1 MLIQEKSIVWI
12 PVIFADLPDANSTT
26 VEVLVKA
33 WSIYEQRETNGL
45 SHFLEHMFFKG
56 GEKYPTPQA
65 VAETIDAFGGEFNAF
80 TGEEYA
86 GYYVKCAPEN
96 IFQSIDVLADMLV
109 DARFPQDELER
120 EKGVI
125 IQEIKMYEDMP
136 HRQVIDKRKTR
147 YYGDNSFG
155 WSILWPIENIHSFTP
170 QHFFDHKQ
178 NLYTKDNLV
187 IVIAGDISNQVWI
200 EEHIA
205 SLFDRLPTAR
215 VWIPPLYQ
223 LHLPIEHSAFYDK
236 KTQQNHLVISAQGRS
251 MHDDERYAASLLA
264 TILGGTMS
272 SRLFMEIREKRWLCY
287 YINAA
292 HNESDN
298 DGLFFIRAWM
308 EKARREE
315 WLQAIHDQLIK
326 ISTWDVS
333 DDELTKAVG
342 NITGKTK
349 MGIETSDQLAHF
361 VGEQWLF
368 KKEVQSLEEML
379 AAYQAVPKDQIIACA
394 ENLSSQHLYS
404 YWIQ

>member
-1 MLIQEKSIVWI
+1 MHIEEKTIAWI

-26 VEVLVKA
+26 IEILVKA
-33 WSIYEQRETNGL
+33 GSIYEQRETNGL

-56 GEKYPTPQA
+56 GKKYPTPQA

-80 TGEEYA
+80 TSEEYA

-96 IFQSIDVLADMLV
+96 IQQAIDVLADMLV
-109 DARFPQDELER
+109 DAQFPKDELER

-125 IQEIKMYEDMP
+125 VQEVMMYEDMP
-136 HRQVIDKRKTR
+136 SRQVIDKRR
-147 YYGDNSFG
+147 NWYYGDNSF
-155 WSILWPIENIHSFTP
+155 WRSILWPVENIQSFTP

-187 IVIAGDISNQVWI
+187 IVVAGDISNQEKL
-200 EEHIA
+200 EEQIGLLFAPLPEKKIGA
-205 SLFDRLPTAR
+205 SPIYTSHLPT
-215 VWIPPLYQ
+215 
-223 LHLPIEHSAFYDK
+223 EHTSFYDK
-236 KTQQNHLVISAQGRS
+236 KTQQNHLVISAPGRS
-251 MHDDERYAASLLA
+251 MHEDERYAAGLVA
-264 TILGGTMS
+264 TVLGGTMS

-287 YINAA
+287 YISASHAEND
-292 HNESDN
+292 S
-298 DGLFFIRAWM
+298 DGLFVIRAWM
-308 EKARREE
+308 EKARRAE

-326 ISTWDVS
+326 ISTGDVT
-333 DDELTKAVG
+333 DDELTKALG

-368 KKEVQSLEEML
+368 KKNVENLDEML
-379 AAYQAVPKDQIIACA
+379 AKYNAVEKEQVVACA
-394 ENLSSQHLYS
+394 ANLASKDLYS

>member
-1 MLIQEKSIVWI
+1 MHIQEKSIVGV

-26 VEVLVKA
+26 IEVLVKA
-33 WSIYEQRETNGL
+33 GSIYEQRDTNGL

-56 GEKYPTPQA
+56 GKKYPTPQA

-96 IFQSIDVLADMLV
+96 IHQAIDVLADMLV
-109 DARFPQDELER
+109 DAQFPKDELER

-125 IQEIKMYEDMP
+125 IQEIMMYEDMP
-136 HRQVIDKRKTR
+136 HRQVVDKRRNR
-147 YYGDNSFG
+147 YYGDNSF
-155 WSILWPIENIHSFTP
+155 WRSILGPVENIQSFT
-170 QHFFDHKQ
+170 QKHFYDHQQ

-187 IVIAGDISNQVWI
+187 IVIAWDISNQAQL
-200 EEHIA
+200 EEQIA
-205 SLFDRLPTAR
+205 TLFARLPEKR
-215 VWIPPLYQ
+215 VWTSPVFVS
-223 LHLPIEHSAFYDK
+223 HLPSEHTWFYDK
-236 KTQQNHLVISAQGRS
+236 KTQQNHLVISAPGRS
-251 MHDDERYAASLLA
+251 MHDERRYAAGLLA

-292 HNESDN
+292 HGESDN
-298 DGLFFIRAWM
+298 DGLFMIRAWM
-308 EKARREE
+308 EKWRRAE

-326 ISTWDVS
+326 ISTGDIT
-333 DDELTKAVG
+333 DDELTKALW

-361 VGEQWLF
+361 VGEQRLF
-368 KKEVQSLEEML
+368 KRNVQWLDEML
-379 AAYQAVPKDQIIACA
+379 AAFQAVKKDEIIACA
-394 ENLSSQHLYS
+394 ENLASNHLYS